1 MLLNSILK
9 NNFMSTSKDKTVVL
23 LAFGFLLAIF
33 KIVYFFFDFYNIL
46 DFIVFLTAGFL
57 LGGKVPPNRWALGLL
72 LSLPAFTLCLLIV
85 IKLGY
90 TSIVNGIGIA
100 YLVSLIVIPV
110 ATSIGIFINA
120 KRTLR
125 RNTAQK

>member
-1 MLLNSILK
+1 
-9 NNFMSTSKDKTVVL
+9 MSTITSKTVVL
-23 LAFGFLLAIF
+23 LAFGFLLAFF
-33 KIVYFFFDFYNIL
+33 KIVYLFFDFYNIL
-46 DFIVFLTAGFL
+46 DFVVFLTAGFL

-90 TSIVNGIGIA
+90 TSIVNGIGTA